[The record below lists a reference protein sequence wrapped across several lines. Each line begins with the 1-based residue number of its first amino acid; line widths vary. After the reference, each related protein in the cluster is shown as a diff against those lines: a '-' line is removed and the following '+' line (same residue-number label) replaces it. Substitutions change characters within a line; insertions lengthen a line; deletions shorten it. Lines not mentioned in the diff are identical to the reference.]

1 MPTSEYF
8 DKKLRVGRLDSALLF
23 MSSMVG
29 LMFAGFNSDLSWS
42 SGRDLGQISVN
53 PYVRSL
59 VLPRFEENMRT
70 IKENARAIAL
80 IALVLAPAA
89 LLSLPSVQR
98 VFADSLLGPRNPNV
112 IATTLAFKDGKVVTV
127 QYSNIYFC
135 NSAGPAT
142 SSSSSPC
149 TVGVDATVAP
159 IPDIA
164 VNTLDVIVP
173 AFLHPLCVLASITCA
188 SSNSVFDPTLGANNF
203 AQCPDNT
210 SALTCPNHPMF
221 LDLTPLGLKTSTGQV
236 VGVVPLPIHSH
247 ILSGG
252 SSGWW
257 ELRVWLVTDPRIWP
271 NPSTGNCSAGTGCL
285 TSAAALAA
293 AGNKVVGPVP
303 TTIYL
308 FFNVVSTSAV

>member
-1 MPTSEYF
+1 MT
-8 DKKLRVGRLDSALLF
+8 DSQRF
-23 MSSMVG
+23 
-29 LMFAGFNSDLSWS
+29 
-42 SGRDLGQISVN
+42 
-53 PYVRSL
+53 L
-59 VLPRFEENMRT
+59 VFEEKMRT
-70 IKENARAIAL
+70 LGENTRAIAL
-80 IALVLAPAA
+80 ILLVLAPAA
-89 LLSLPSVQR
+89 LLSLPNVR
-98 VFADSLLGPRNPNV
+98 NVFADSVLGPRNPNV
-112 IATTLAFKDGKVVTV
+112 IATTLAFMDGQVLTV

-149 TVGVDATVAP
+149 AVGVDASVAP
-159 IPDIA
+159 IPDHAI
-164 VNTLDVIVP
+164 NTLDVIVP
-173 AFLHPLCVLASITCA
+173 AFLHPLCDLTGIPCT

-221 LDLTPLGLKTSTGQV
+221 LDLSPLGLKTATGAI

-252 SSGWW
+252 RSGWW
-257 ELRVWLVTDPRIWP
+257 ELRVWLVADPSIWP
-271 NPSTGNCSAGTGCL
+271 NPSTGACSAGSGCL

-293 AGNKVVGPVP
+293 AGSKVVGPVP

-308 FFNVVSTSAV
+308 FFNVVSSNAR

>member
-1 MPTSEYF
+1 MQTLTGKS
-8 DKKLRVGRLDSALLF
+8 
-23 MSSMVG
+23 
-29 LMFAGFNSDLSWS
+29 
-42 SGRDLGQISVN
+42 
-53 PYVRSL
+53 
-59 VLPRFEENMRT
+59 
-70 IKENARAIAL
+70 RAIAL
-80 IALVLAPAA
+80 VLLVLGPLM
-89 LLSLPSVQR
+89 LLSYPAVQ
-98 VFADSLLGPRNPNV
+98 VAFADSISGPRNPAV
-112 IATTLAFKDGKVVTV
+112 IATTLAFKDGNVVTV

-142 SSSSSPC
+142 TSTSSPC

-159 IPDIA
+159 IPDHAI
-164 VNTLDVIVP
+164 NTLDVIVP
-173 AFLHPLCVLASITCA
+173 AFLHPLCDLASIPCA
-188 SSNSVFDPTLGANNF
+188 SENSVFDPTLGANNF

-221 LDLTPLGLKTSTGQV
+221 LDLSPLGLKTADGHL

-257 ELRVWLVTDPRIWP
+257 ELRVWLVTHPSIWP
-271 NPSTGNCSAGTGCL
+271 NPSTGACSAGTGCL
-285 TSAAALAA
+285 TSAAALAS

-308 FFNVVSTSAV
+308 FFNIVSSNAR